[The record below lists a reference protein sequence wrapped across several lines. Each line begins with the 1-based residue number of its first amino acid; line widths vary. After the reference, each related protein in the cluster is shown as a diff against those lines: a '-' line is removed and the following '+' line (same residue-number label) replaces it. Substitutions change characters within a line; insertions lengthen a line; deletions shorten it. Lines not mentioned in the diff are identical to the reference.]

1 MSESPTPSV
10 PNAEPAEP
18 SQAEIDARSP
28 EPIDREASEPGR
40 KLGSQ
45 RGILIVFVLAALVIL
60 GWQWYDGRMQ
70 VGALQA
76 ELARRLAE
84 AEVRNKEAVTSA
96 QDALATVHELSAKIE
111 VFEGGLADSQNQK
124 VALEAL
130 YQKLSR
136 NSDEWALAE
145 IEQTLTIA
153 AQHLQLAGNVKAAI
167 LALQNADTRLQR
179 IDRPQLAPL
188 RKVIERDLE
197 RLGVAPHVDVAGLT
211 VKIDSLVGAVDALP
225 LAMQQ
230 RPARQPATAP
240 QADDAGAIVRLAR
253 EIWQDLRGL
262 VRIQTVDKPEVPLIE
277 PTHAFFLRENLKLR
291 LLSARIAL
299 LQRDEKTY
307 RTDLQAARQWLERFY
322 DTRDPNLASTLSAI
336 GQLSEV
342 QIGVDVPDINASLN
356 AVRDYKLTRETM
368 TSQD

>member
-1 MSESPTPSV
+1 MSERPNPSAA
-10 PNAEPAEP
+10 NAEPAT
-18 SQAEIDARSP
+18 SAQAEIDARP
-28 EPIDREASEPGR
+28 AERIDREASGPGQ

-45 RGILIVFVLAALVIL
+45 RGILIAFVLAAIVIL

-70 VGALQA
+70 VGALQE

-84 AEVRNKEAVTSA
+84 AEVRNKEALTSA
-96 QDALATVHELSAKIE
+96 QDARATVRELSAKIE
-111 VFEGGLADSQNQK
+111 AFEGGLADSQNQQ

-197 RLGVAPHVDVAGLT
+197 RLRVAPHVDVAGLT
-211 VKIDSLVGAVDALP
+211 VKIDGLVGAVDALP

-230 RPARQPATAP
+230 RPAHQPSAP
-240 QADDAGAIVRLAR
+240 READDAGAIARLAR
-253 EIWQDLRGL
+253 EIWQDLRAL

-322 DTRDPNLASTLSAI
+322 DTRDPHLASTLSAL

-342 QIGVDVPDINASLN
+342 QIGVDVPDISASLD

-368 TSQD
+368 TIQD